1 MTLISANDTSGL
13 CPIKW
18 AEEVV
23 QLAAEKS
30 PLIADSFDPMAT
42 TSDTRVT
49 YLSIP
54 PETKTTPEGN
64 GPGFNGDPTYLEK
77 QLTPLSVR
85 GQVLVSS
92 EFASDIGP
100 AKRTQMSRL
109 MASSAVRTTAELMWT
124 EAASLP
130 TAVTASGPTMDSIS
144 ASDLADMTAAVS
156 QDAVM
161 NAKFYIPSLSWGKIA
176 NQFSGGLLGAPKSS
190 NAVANILGFDVC
202 LHPIAPPTAGGV
214 GILFGDASKGFAFGT
229 PSDANPVVRMLDQP
243 RAATDQVLVS
253 VFWRI
258 VLGAL
263 DNSGGMTSLKL
274 AS

>member
-30 PLIADSFDPMAT
+30 PLIADAFDPMAS

-49 YLSIP
+49 YLSVP
-54 PETKTTPEGN
+54 PVAAANPEGTAIVAA
-64 GPGFNGDPTYLEK
+64 DPTYVEK

-85 GQVLVSS
+85 GQVIVSS
-92 EFASDIGP
+92 EWIADIGP
-100 AKRTQMSRL
+100 AKRAQLSRL
-109 MASSAVRTTAELMWT
+109 MASSAIRETAEHMWL

-144 ASDLADMTAAVS
+144 ASNLADMTAAIS

-161 NAKFYIPSLSWGKIA
+161 SAKFYIPSLSWGKIA

-190 NAVANILGFDVC
+190 NAVASILGFDVC
-202 LHPIAPPTAGGV
+202 LHPIVPPAAGGV

-229 PSDANPVVRMLDQP
+229 PSDAAPVVRMLDQP
-243 RAATDQVLVS
+243 LAATDQVLVS